1 MIRTV
6 RAHTAMALTLAG
18 AVALSI
24 TTSAVLSERS
34 TPSGAAATACT
45 ADTHPRRERGYA
57 IAASA
62 GAILIMLGAA
72 LTHTNTQRAPSP
84 EPTRRTPNP
93 EPARR
98 TPNPE
103 PARRAPAARPVPEAA
118 ATWS

>member
-1 MIRTV
+1 MNTTI

-24 TTSAVLSERS
+24 TTSAVLSERA
-34 TPSGAAATACT
+34 TPSGATATACT
-45 ADTHPRRERGYA
+45 ANTHPGRERGYA

-72 LTHTNTQRAPSP
+72 LTHTNTQRTPS
-84 EPTRRTPNP
+84 P

-98 TPNPE
+98 TPSPE
-103 PARRAPAARPVPEAA
+103 PTRRAPAARPVREAT